1 MMRLHVFVR
10 YGFAAASLVLGTVFL
25 ASPEPSAAQEGQ
37 PPGKPKPDAA
47 ATAPRAPGPRNVIE
61 GTDEDERLNGGDA
74 DDWVFG
80 RKGND
85 VIVGGRGR
93 DVVDAGEGDD
103 TVDGGADNDIL
114 DGGPGADTIRGGD
127 GDDTIEGNDDDD
139 FIDGGGGNDDA
150 DGGDGNDAL
159 RGGPGADVLAGG
171 DGDDSLSGLA
181 GNDQLSGNDGIDSI
195 LGGAGNDRIAG
206 GDGDDTALGE
216 AGDDIIDGGQGDDSL
231 KGGAG
236 NDILTGSWG
245 ADALD
250 GGLEHD
256 TLFGGDGRDVVTG
269 GSGSDL
275 LFGGSGADV
284 VNGGDGDDI
293 IVIRAGDVP
302 SGEIELADGAGGA
315 DLLTLVGFTPRDL
328 SSTGDLVD
336 PITGGTYRVVSVERI
351 QHTHS
356 IPHVGLDPARST
368 SLLFVNPSATE
379 TASGRLVVQ
388 GSEGMPITPRA
399 DALKNG
405 VFTIPPLGAAVVDL
419 FAPEAATDA
428 SLQVFA
434 NVPLAVTAQTVSSAL
449 GPFSASETPLIDG
462 AMVPMSDDAGGGTG
476 MLIMNGPL
484 RSRVKFTIYSP
495 AGVELECCSSVVE
508 LAPYA
513 QRTVWVRDLFPRLGI
528 FQGTVSVETG
538 ADRPQEGGPIAIV
551 ALQRRGDSIAASVPV
566 RIGPSSV
573 AGPLMLSSVT
583 TGGDAPSA
591 IALVNP
597 SFSARVHGTLAFFD
611 QQGRP
616 WPVVVNRQSAA
627 TTTTVDL
634 GPRGSVVLTLAGGGP
649 AQTGFARLETT
660 EGTVGGLVRTAGAA
674 TVADSTPATAA
685 TAFVVPC
692 LRDRATGVT
701 TELTITSTGPA
712 ATIQFALHDQAGAQV
727 PGGAAQIRVPTNGQ
741 TVRSFDELF
750 PNVKA
755 ADLRGTIVATSDQ
768 RVWTTVTRSG
778 GGRRVHLPVLPTR

>member
-10 YGFAAASLVLGTVFL
+10 YGFAASSLALGMVFL
-25 ASPEPSAAQEGQ
+25 ASPGPSAQEGQ
-37 PPGKPKPDAA
+37 PPGKPNPDATA
-47 ATAPRAPGPRNVIE
+47 ARPSGPRNVIE

-80 RKGND
+80 RKGHD

-103 TVDGGADNDIL
+103 AVDGGAGNDIL
-114 DGGPGADTIRGGD
+114 DGGPGGDTIRGGD

-139 FIDGGGGNDDA
+139 VIDGGGGNDDA
-150 DGGDGNDAL
+150 DGGDGNDTL
-159 RGGPGADVLAGG
+159 RGGAGDDVLAGG

-181 GNDQLSGNDGIDSI
+181 GNDRLSGNDGIDSI

-216 AGDDIIDGGQGDDSL
+216 AGDDIIDGGQGDDGL

-245 ADALD
+245 ADSLD

-284 VNGGDGDDI
+284 VIGGDGDDI

-302 SGEIELADGAGGA
+302 RGELELADGADGT
-315 DLLTLVGFTPRDL
+315 DLLTLVGFSPRDL
-328 SSTGDLVD
+328 SAAGDVID

-356 IPHVGLDPARST
+356 IPHVGLDPTRST
-368 SLLFVNPSATE
+368 SLLLVNPSATQ
-379 TASGRLVVQ
+379 TASGRLVVY
-388 GSEGMPITPRA
+388 GPEGMPIIPRA
-399 DALKNG
+399 AALKNG
-405 VFTIPPLGAAVVDL
+405 VITIAPLGAAVVDL
-419 FAPEAATDA
+419 FAPQTPTAA
-428 SLQVFA
+428 SVQVFA
-434 NVPLAVTAQTVSSAL
+434 NVPLAVTAQTASPTL
-449 GPFSASETPLIDG
+449 GSFFASEAQLIDG
-462 AMVPMSDDAGGGTG
+462 AMVPLGDDAGGGTG
-476 MLIMNGPL
+476 ALIMNGPL
-484 RSRVKFTIYSP
+484 RSRVKFTIYNP
-495 AGVELECCSSVVE
+495 AGIELECCSSVVE
-508 LAPYA
+508 LAPSA
-513 QRTVWVRDLFPRLGI
+513 QRTVWVRDLFPRLGA

-538 ADRPQEGGPIAIV
+538 ADRPQEGGPITVI
-551 ALQRRGDSIAASVPV
+551 ALQRRGDSLAASPPV

-573 AGPLMLSSVT
+573 GGPLLFSSVT

-591 IALVNP
+591 VVLVNP
-597 SFSARVHGTLAFFD
+597 SFSARARGTLAFLD

-627 TTTTVDL
+627 TTTTIDL

-649 AQTGFARLETT
+649 AQAGFARLETT
-660 EGTVGGLVRTAGAA
+660 EGTVGGVVRTAGAT
-674 TVADSTPATAA
+674 TVADSTPATAG
-685 TAFVVPC
+685 TAFVVPFF
-692 LRDRATGVT
+692 RDRAAGVT
-701 TELTITSTGPA
+701 TEVTLTSTGNA
-712 ATIQFALHDQAGAQV
+712 ATIQVSLHDEGGAQV
-727 PGGAAQIRVPTNGQ
+727 PGGAAQVRVPPNGQ
-741 TVRSFDELF
+741 AVRSFDELF

-755 ADLRGTIVATSDQ
+755 AALQGTVVATSDQ

-778 GGRRVHLPVLPTR
+778 NGRRVDLPLVPTR